1 VPRGCKPQQ
10 SERATFPIRTFR
22 KDFSRNDIPGRGANQ
37 RPGQELGTVW
47 KESSQPAA
55 NIHEAWMSPFFGPGN
70 PDSPIDLAVSENDP
84 NLVYTTDFGRVLRTS
99 DGGRN
104 WYAVYSTRRDD
115 GTLRGGD
122 LKTPTNY
129 GVTSIPSMPGGCF
142 ISYTDIG
149 PFRSENGGESW
160 TPAKDGIPPSGE
172 TPPTGWC
179 STLTSADECG
189 SPPAGSTICP
199 SPDMAQEIP
208 SSWEGGICI
217 SEDGGRT
224 CGCRVPGCRPSQPP
238 TSCWIRRVPRMPACC
253 TPLLL
258 DGESISRRT
267 VARLGL

>member
-1 VPRGCKPQQ
+1 
-10 SERATFPIRTFR
+10 
-22 KDFSRNDIPGRGANQ
+22 
-37 RPGQELGTVW
+37 
-47 KESSQPAA
+47 
-55 NIHEAWMSPFFGPGN
+55 MSPFFGPGN

-104 WYAVYSTRRDD
+104 WYAVYSTRAPMMAR
-115 GTLRGGD
+115 LRAG
-122 LKTPTNY
+122 LENTTNY
-129 GVTSIPSMPGGCF
+129 GVHFDPFDARRMF

-199 SPDMAQEIP
+199 SPRHGARNPEFL
-208 SSWEGGICI
+208 
-217 SEDGGRT
+217 GRRDLHQRRRRQNVA
-224 CGCRVPGCRPSQPP
+224 GVEYRDARPSQPP
-238 TSCWIRRVPRMPACC
+238 TSCWIPKSPRMPACC